1 MSYSTI
7 DEAFDQIQSLQRQ
20 LACTFEKCAGISA
33 SRLQLLCQL
42 SHTEEISQSSLQ
54 KLVGIDHAAITR
66 HLKQLEAEQVVIRRT
81 NPDDNRMTLVQLT
94 EHGRERII
102 AFREE
107 REQFVSRLF
116 DGFDE
121 KEQEQLLNML
131 QRMNTNIGGTMKLQ
145 A

>member
-1 MSYSTI
+1 MSTSTT
-7 DEAFDQIQSLQRQ
+7 DEVFNQIQSLQRQ

-66 HLKQLEAEQVVIRRT
+66 HLKQLEAEQVVVRRN
-81 NPDDNRMTLVQLT
+81 NPDDNRITLVQLT
-94 EHGRERII
+94 DLGRERII

-107 REQFVSRLF
+107 REQFVARMF
-116 DGFDE
+116 HGFNAR
-121 KEQEQLLNML
+121 EQEQLLDML
-131 QRMNTNIGGTMKLQ
+131 QRLNANISGAMKL
-145 A
+145 

>member
-1 MSYSTI
+1 MSTSTT
-7 DEAFDQIQSLQRQ
+7 DEVFNQIQSLQRQ

-66 HLKQLEAEQVVIRRT
+66 HLKQLEAEQVVVRRN
-81 NPDDNRMTLVQLT
+81 NPDDNRITLVQLT
-94 EHGRERII
+94 DLGRERII

-107 REQFVSRLF
+107 REQFVARMF
-116 DGFDE
+116 HGFHAG
-121 KEQEQLLNML
+121 EQEQLLDML
-131 QRMNTNIGGTMKLQ
+131 QRLNANISGAMKL
-145 A
+145 

>member
-1 MSYSTI
+1 MSTSTT
-7 DEAFDQIQSLQRQ
+7 DEVFNQIQSLQRQ

-66 HLKQLEAEQVVIRRT
+66 HLKQLEAEQVVVRRN
-81 NPDDNRMTLVQLT
+81 NPDDNRITLVQLT
-94 EHGRERII
+94 DLGRERII

-107 REQFVSRLF
+107 REQFVARMF
-116 DGFDE
+116 HGFNAG
-121 KEQEQLLNML
+121 EQEQLLDML
-131 QRMNTNIGGTMKLQ
+131 QRLNANISGAMKL
-145 A
+145 

>member
-1 MSYSTI
+1 MSTSTT
-7 DEAFDQIQSLQRQ
+7 DEVFNQIQSLQRQ

-66 HLKQLEAEQVVIRRT
+66 HLKQLEAEQVVVRRN
-81 NPDDNRMTLVQLT
+81 NPDDNRITLVQLT
-94 EHGRERII
+94 EHGRQRII

-107 REQFVSRLF
+107 RAQFVARMF
-116 DGFDE
+116 NGFDAR
-121 KEQEQLLNML
+121 EQEQLLTML
-131 QRMNTNIGGTMKLQ
+131 QRLNANIGGKIEL
-145 A
+145 

>member
-1 MSYSTI
+1 MSTSTT
-7 DEAFDQIQSLQRQ
+7 DEVFNQIQSLQRQ

-66 HLKQLEAEQVVIRRT
+66 HLKQLEAENVVVRRN
-81 NPDDNRMTLVQLT
+81 NPDDNRITLVQLT

-107 REQFVSRLF
+107 REQFVARMF
-116 DGFDE
+116 HGFHAG
-121 KEQEQLLNML
+121 EQEQLLDML
-131 QRMNTNIGGTMKLQ
+131 QRLNANIGGAMKL
-145 A
+145 